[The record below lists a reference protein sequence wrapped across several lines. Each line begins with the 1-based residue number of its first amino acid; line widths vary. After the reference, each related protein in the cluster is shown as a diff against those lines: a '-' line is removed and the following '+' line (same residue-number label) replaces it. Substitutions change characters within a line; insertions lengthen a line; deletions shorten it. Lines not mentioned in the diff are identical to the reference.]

1 MMRRLVIFP
10 FSRLACLSLTTSLT
24 VLILFGC
31 GGQETT
37 QVEDTSGHGTKVSK
51 NMEDFMKT
59 KPYKN
64 VGREKVQVK

>member
-1 MMRRLVIFP
+1 MMRQPATVP
-10 FSRLACLSLTTSLT
+10 FSRLACLCLTTSLT

-51 NMEDFMKT
+51 NMEEFMKT

-64 VGREKVQVK
+64 VGKEKVQVK